1 MKYLIF
7 LLPLFSLAQPNMTD
21 VQVIEKQLK
30 IDKRHIDWHL
40 YAEQRL
46 KSDTLYKL
54 IAFPLTRTAPHA
66 EQVQHDAY
74 IILYNTNNQKVE
86 SAYIA
91 ENEWKESPEARIQ
104 GIELNPNQQLLGKR
118 TTAYEVKIFYSNNHR
133 TSPRATEELLFFE
146 RKGKKLKK
154 IFTAQASSYI
164 GEINIGQIGAAQSN
178 CSGNITEERSTFSIT
193 DEKERGYYII
203 KEERTTKTLHIVT
216 DSTGFCTEQ
225 PTGTEQTTHYW
236 RYKRKSYKPD

>member
-7 LLPLFSLAQPNMTD
+7 LLPLFSLAQPNMAD

-40 YAEQRL
+40 YTEQRL

-74 IILYNTNNQKVE
+74 ILLYNPYNQKVE

-104 GIELNPNQQLLGKR
+104 GIELNPNEQLLGKR
-118 TTAYEVKIFYSNNHR
+118 AIAYEVKIFYSNNHR
-133 TSPRATEELLFFE
+133 TRPHATEQLLFFE

-164 GEINIGQIGAAQSN
+164 GQVGTAQSN
-178 CSGNITEERSTFSIT
+178 CSGSITEERSAFSIT

-203 KEERTTKTLHIVT
+203 KEEKTTKTLRIVT

-225 PTGTEQTTHYW
+225 PTGTEQTTRYW
-236 RYKRKSYKPD
+236 RYKRKSYHPD

>member
-1 MKYLIF
+1 M
-7 LLPLFSLAQPNMTD
+7 AD

-40 YAEQRL
+40 YTEQHL

-54 IAFPLTRTAPHA
+54 IAFPLTRTASHA

-133 TSPRATEELLFFE
+133 TSPRATEKLLFFE

-164 GEINIGQIGAAQSN
+164 GEINIGQIGAAKNN

-203 KEERTTKTLHIVT
+203 KEERTTKILRIVT

-225 PTGTEQTTHYW
+225 PTDTEQTTHYW
-236 RYKRKSYKPD
+236 RYKRKSYHPD

>member
-7 LLPLFSLAQPNMTD
+7 LLPLFCLAQPNMGD

-40 YAEQRL
+40 YTEQRL
-46 KSDTLYKL
+46 KNDTLYKL

-91 ENEWKESPEARIQ
+91 ENEWKESP
-104 GIELNPNQQLLGKR
+104 
-118 TTAYEVKIFYSNNHR
+118 
-133 TSPRATEELLFFE
+133 
-146 RKGKKLKK
+146 
-154 IFTAQASSYI
+154 
-164 GEINIGQIGAAQSN
+164 
-178 CSGNITEERSTFSIT
+178 
-193 DEKERGYYII
+193 
-203 KEERTTKTLHIVT
+203 
-216 DSTGFCTEQ
+216 
-225 PTGTEQTTHYW
+225 
-236 RYKRKSYKPD
+236 